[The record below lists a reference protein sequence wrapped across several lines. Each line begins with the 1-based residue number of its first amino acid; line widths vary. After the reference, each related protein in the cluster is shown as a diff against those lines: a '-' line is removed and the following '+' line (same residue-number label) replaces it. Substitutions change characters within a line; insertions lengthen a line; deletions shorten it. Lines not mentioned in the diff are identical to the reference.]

1 MPKIKFLHMTLAV
14 AVLLSP
20 LGVSAATAAPLQA
33 PAAASIAPEQPDAAT
48 YAVAEKSSAVA
59 YAASSVL
66 PLADHWVLPLEANT
80 YRATSSKGPRCIPVR
95 GGSTEHL
102 GQDLGTDNGAPIFA
116 AAAGKVIKTRQGTNA
131 ASGYILI
138 QHNVD
143 GVTYTGAY
151 YHMWSATTHVKLGS
165 MVKPGQQIAK
175 VGNSGP
181 STAPHLHFEL
191 WRGGWYQGT
200 AVDPVPFVK
209 ARGVDLY
216 ANATT
221 VYPDVRPPSCTY
233 WLAEG
238 TALRTRAA
246 ETGPVL
252 KQLGKGTKVVAP
264 LAAGT
269 NKHLKVSA
277 DGSTGWIKQSVVTPN
292 VVSAP
297 PPVTI
302 KNVNA
307 YKNAKY
313 MTTASLN
320 MRSSARDGAVL
331 RTLAKGTA
339 VTATGLTALSEDWLQ
354 VKAGGNAG
362 WVSKSYLSKVAAPKP
377 QNNVKP
383 QAVQK
388 PPVAPKPAPTNKPKP
403 VPPTKPKPVPPMK
416 PAPTAKPKPKAKA
429 AVVKYTVKANLHLR
443 ASAKTGKVLVTMKK
457 GSTVTATGKKA
468 DAGKWIQVKSGSK
481 TGWASVQYLS
491 KQKASGTSAKP
502 KPKPKATKAVTRKTT
517 SGLNMRAG
525 AGAKHKVVMVLKTKT
540 TVQLAG
546 KKSGKWVQVKVGKK
560 TGWVSGAYLK

>member
-1 MPKIKFLHMTLAV
+1 MKFLHMTLAV
-14 AVLLSP
+14 ALLLSP
-20 LGVSAATAAPLQA
+20 LGVSAATAAPVQV
-33 PAAASIAPEQPDAAT
+33 PAAASTDPEQPDAAT
-48 YAVAEKSSAVA
+48 YAVAEKSSAVT
-59 YAASSVL
+59 YMASSAL
-66 PLADHWVLPLEANT
+66 PLAAQWVLPLEANT

-116 AAAGKVIKTRQGTNA
+116 AAAGKVIKTRQGTND

-151 YHMWSATTHVKLGS
+151 YHMWSATTHVKVGS
-165 MVKPGQQIAK
+165 MVKPGQQIAR

-200 AVDPVPFVK
+200 AVDPVAFVL

-269 NKHLKVSA
+269 NKHLKVTV
-277 DGSTGWIKQSVVTPN
+277 DGATGWIKQSVVTPN

-297 PPVTI
+297 PPVII
-302 KNVNA
+302 KNVDG
-307 YKNAKY
+307 YKNTKY
-313 MTTASLN
+313 KTTAALN
-320 MRSSARDGAVL
+320 MRSSARDGAVI

-339 VTATGLTALSEDWLQ
+339 VTATGLTALGEEWLQ
-354 VKAGGNAG
+354 VKASGTTG
-362 WVSKSYLSKVAAPKP
+362 WVSKSYLSKFAAPKP
-377 QNNVKP
+377 PSDVKP
-383 QAVQK
+383 QGNTK
-388 PPVAPKPAPTNKPKP
+388 PQTAPKPAPQTAPKPKP
-403 VPPTKPKPVPPMK
+403 APTAKPKPPTKPK
-416 PAPTAKPKPKAKA
+416 PAPTAKPKPKPKA

-443 ASAKTGKVLVTMKK
+443 ASAKTGKVLATMKK
-457 GSTVTATGKKA
+457 GSTVTATGKSA
-468 DAGKWIQVKSGSK
+468 LAGKWLQVKSGPK
-481 TGWASVQYLS
+481 TGWASIQYLS
-491 KQKASGTSAKP
+491 KQKPTGTPVKP
-502 KPKPKATKAVTRKTT
+502 KPKKAVKKAATRKTT
-517 SGLNMRAG
+517 SALNMRAG
-525 AGAKHKVVMVLKTKT
+525 AGTKHNVVMVLKAKT
-540 TVQLAG
+540 TVHPTG
-546 KKSGKWVQVKVGKK
+546 KKSGKWIQVRAGKK
-560 TGWVSGAYLK
+560 TGWVSSSYVK

>member
-1 MPKIKFLHMTLAV
+1 MPKLKFVHLTLAV
-14 AVLLSP
+14 AVMISP
-20 LGVSAATAAPLQA
+20 LSVPAATAAPLQA
-33 PAAASIAPEQPDAAT
+33 PASASTAPEQPDAAT
-48 YAVAEKSSAVA
+48 YAVVEKSSAVA
-59 YAASSVL
+59 YAASSILPLADQWVL
-66 PLADHWVLPLEANT
+66 PLAANT

-102 GQDLGTDNGAPIFA
+102 GQDLGTANGAPIFA

-151 YHMWSATTHVKLGS
+151 YHMWSATTHVKVGS

-200 AVDPVPFVK
+200 AVDPVPFVL

-238 TALRTRAA
+238 TALRTKAA

-252 KQLGKGTKVVAP
+252 KQLGKGTNLVAP

-277 DGSTGWIKQSVVTPN
+277 DGATGWIKQSAVTPN

-297 PPVTI
+297 QPVII
-302 KNVNA
+302 KIVDS

-313 MTTASLN
+313 TTTSALN

-339 VTATGLTALSEDWLQ
+339 VTATGLTALSEGWLQ
-354 VKAGGNAG
+354 VKAGDNTG
-362 WVSKSYLSKVAAPKP
+362 WVAMSYLSKVAAPKP
-377 QNNVKP
+377 PSEVKP
-383 QAVQK
+383 QGNTK
-388 PPVAPKPAPTNKPKP
+388 PQTAPEPKPTPTTKPKPAPTEKPQP
-403 VPPTKPKPVPPMK
+403 H
-416 PAPTAKPKPKAKA
+416 PAPTAKPKAKA

-443 ASAKTGKVLVTMKK
+443 ASAKTGRVLATMKK
-457 GSTVTATGKKA
+457 GSTVTATGKSA
-468 DAGKWIQVKSGSK
+468 LAGKWVQVKSGSK
-481 TGWASVQYLS
+481 TGWASIQYLS
-491 KQKASGTSAKP
+491 KQKPAGTPAKP
-502 KPKPKATKAVTRKTT
+502 KPKKTVEKAATRKTT
-517 SGLNMRAG
+517 STLNMRAG
-525 AGAKHKVVMVLKTKT
+525 AGTNHKVVMVLKSKT
-540 TVQLAG
+540 TVHPTG
-546 KKSGKWVQVKVGKK
+546 KKSGKWIQVKVGEK
-560 TGWVSGAYLK
+560 TGWVSGSYVK